1 MVKEQ
6 VNARILRL
14 QKALVDNG
22 LAAWVI
28 PTADPHMSEYLT
40 EHWQTRA
47 YFSGFIGSAGTLVV
61 TVKNALLWTDGR
73 YWEQAKQQLHGTL
86 VQLAPEVKM
95 QIGPWQWLLGVL
107 ELKQIIAVDPAAISY
122 AEYLALQQPLQEKQI
137 TLYFNA
143 QLIDVLWPDRPVL
156 PKLPIYRHDPQMVSL
171 SAREKLSYIREK
183 MRQQKNDAHLLS
195 SLDDIAWLTNLRGN
209 DVQFNPVFLAHVLI
223 EEHQAFLFVDHA
235 KLDASVRDY
244 LIEQGFSL
252 RPYEHISQFLANRPI
267 KRLLL
272 QANKIAYA
280 TVKQL
285 SDQTQ
290 VVNAISPSTLF
301 KSRKDQQEL
310 AHIREAMRQDGIALC
325 EFFAWLDEMIA
336 AKKRISE
343 LDIAEELANWRAKQ
357 HHFVSLSFPTI
368 AGFNANSAMAH
379 YVATSHSYAWIE
391 GNGLLLIDSGA
402 HYQNGTTDIT
412 RVVAINRVTKMQQR
426 DYTLVMK
433 AHINMASLVY
443 PQGIPMPLLD
453 TMARAPLW
461 QEHLD
466 YNHGTGHGVGYFLN
480 VHEGPQILSY
490 HAARLS
496 GTEVC
501 PGMVTSIEP
510 GLYRSNQWGV
520 RLENLAASVPHQ
532 KTATLLENQQFL
544 QFEILT
550 LCPFDRR
557 LLDIR
562 LLDDREKNWINVYHA
577 WVKRTLSSQLSARAK
592 AWLHQA
598 CSAL

>member
-1 MVKEQ
+1 MAKEQ
-6 VNARILRL
+6 VNTRILRL

-28 PTADPHMSEYLT
+28 PTADPHMSEYLA
-40 EHWQTRA
+40 EHWQTRV
-47 YFSGFIGSAGTLVV
+47 YFSGFTGSAGTLVV
-61 TVKNALLWTDGR
+61 TVKDSLLWTDGR
-73 YWEQAKQQLHGTL
+73 YWEQAKHQLQGTL
-86 VQLAPEVKM
+86 IQLAPKVKM
-95 QIGPWQWLLGVL
+95 QIGPWQWLLDVL
-107 ELKQIIAVDPAAISY
+107 EFKQVIAVDPETISY
-122 AEYLALQQPLQEKQI
+122 AEYLALQQLLQAKKI

-143 QLIDVLWPDRPVL
+143 QLIHSLWPDRPAL
-156 PKLPIYRHDPQMVSL
+156 PKFPIYRHDPQMVSL
-171 SAREKLSYIREK
+171 STREKLSYIREK
-183 MRQQKNDAHLLS
+183 MRQQKIDAHLLS

-209 DVQFNPVFLAHVLI
+209 DVQFNPVFLAHVWI

-244 LIEQGFSL
+244 LIDQGFSL
-252 RPYEHISQFLANRPI
+252 RTYEHISQFLANRSS

-272 QANKIAYA
+272 QSNKIAYA
-280 TVKQL
+280 TIKQL

-310 AHIREAMRQDGIALC
+310 MHIREAMRQDGIALC

-336 AKKRISE
+336 AKRRISE

-357 HHFVSLSFPTI
+357 CHFVSLSFPTI

-412 RVVAINRVTKMQQR
+412 RVVAINQVTKMQQR

-433 AHINMASLVY
+433 AHINMANLVY
-443 PQGIPMPLLD
+443 PQGIAMPLLD

-490 HAARLS
+490 HAASLS
-496 GTEVC
+496 GTEVW

-510 GLYRSNQWGV
+510 GLYRSGQWGV
-520 RLENLAASVPHQ
+520 RLENLVASVPHQ
-532 KTATLLENQQFL
+532 NTSALLEDQQFL

-550 LCPFDRR
+550 LCPFDQR

-562 LLDDREKNWINVYHA
+562 LLDDREINWINMYHA

-592 AWLHQA
+592 TWLHQA
-598 CSAL
+598 CSTL

>member
-1 MVKEQ
+1 M
-6 VNARILRL
+6 
-14 QKALVDNG
+14 
-22 LAAWVI
+22 
-28 PTADPHMSEYLT
+28 
-40 EHWQTRA
+40 
-47 YFSGFIGSAGTLVV
+47 
-61 TVKNALLWTDGR
+61 
-73 YWEQAKQQLHGTL
+73 
-86 VQLAPEVKM
+86 
-95 QIGPWQWLLGVL
+95 
-107 ELKQIIAVDPAAISY
+107 
-122 AEYLALQQPLQEKQI
+122 
-137 TLYFNA
+137 
-143 QLIDVLWPDRPVL
+143 
-156 PKLPIYRHDPQMVSL
+156 
-171 SAREKLSYIREK
+171 
-183 MRQQKNDAHLLS
+183 
-195 SLDDIAWLTNLRGN
+195 
-209 DVQFNPVFLAHVLI
+209 
-223 EEHQAFLFVDHA
+223 
-235 KLDASVRDY
+235 
-244 LIEQGFSL
+244 
-252 RPYEHISQFLANRPI
+252 
-267 KRLLL
+267 